1 MASGPGAA
9 GNGAAVASGEE
20 SPLVYKVHLPPKSNP
35 VAQALHIAKETLF
48 YDDSFRQFKHQ
59 SKRKKSI
66 LGLQYIF
73 PIFDWGFHYTFKFLW
88 RDVIAGLTIASLAVP
103 QDLGY
108 ATLAHLPVVHG
119 LYSSFVPPLIY
130 SVLGSSRHIAIG
142 PVAVVSLLLG
152 TLLTN
157 ELPYNIN
164 GKANPQYLQLA
175 LSATFFAGVFQA
187 GLGFLRLGFII
198 DFLSHAT
205 IVGFMAGAAITI
217 GLQQLKGLL
226 NIPTANFTTK
236 TDIVSVLR
244 SAFQHTYQW
253 NWRTIVI
260 GLVFLGFILLTRFLA
275 HKWKKLFF
283 LSAIAPLLSL
293 ILATVFTFH
302 YRLENDNVAI
312 VKDIQKGI
320 NPSSAH
326 QLIFSG
332 SLVGTAAKIGLVA
345 GLIAITEG
353 IAIGRSFAAL
363 EGYHIDGNKEF
374 IAFGVMNLAGS
385 VTSCYVT
392 TGSFSRSAVNYNAGA
407 KTPVSNIVMAL
418 TVMVVLLAL
427 TPLFKYTPNC
437 ILASI
442 IMAAVVSLI
451 NVRAAYLIWKVDKFD
466 FIALLGA
473 FFGTLFIS
481 VEIGLL
487 IAVSISFVKLLLTV
501 TRPHTALLGN
511 IPGTKVYRNV
521 NQYKDAKQ
529 VPGVLAIRL
538 DAPLYFSNSN
548 YIRERILRYLH
559 DEQDNVAL
567 SANGLP
573 VQYLI
578 LDLTPV
584 INIDVT
590 GIIALEELET
600 ALKKKNIQLAI
611 SNPAT
616 SALEKLANSGFIERL
631 GQQWVFLTV
640 ADAVQVTALLVNKN
654 FGEKVV

>member
-1 MASGPGAA
+1 MATSATSQNWKKKPWL
-9 GNGAAVASGEE
+9 E
-20 SPLVYKVHLPPKSNP
+20 PRPM
-35 VAQALHIAKETLF
+35 AQALHIAKETLF

-640 ADAVQVTALLVNKN
+640 ADAVQGCVTREVFLLM
-654 FGEKVV
+654 

>member
-20 SPLVYKVHLPPKSNP
+20 SPLVYKVQLPPKSNP
-35 VAQALHIAKETLF
+35 VTQLLHVAKETLF

-59 SKRKKSI
+59 SKRNRSI
-66 LGLQYIF
+66 LGLKYVF
-73 PIFDWGFHYTFKFLW
+73 PIFDWGSHYTFKKLIGDF
-88 RDVIAGLTIASLAVP
+88 VAGLTIASLAIP

-108 ATLAHLPVVHG
+108 ARLAHLPYLNG

-152 TLLTN
+152 TLLSN
-157 ELPYNIN
+157 EISPTAEPAL
-164 GKANPQYLQLA
+164 YLQLA

-187 GLGFLRLGFII
+187 GLGLLRLGFII

-226 NIPTANFTTK
+226 NIPTAHFTTK

-244 SAFQHTYQW
+244 SAFQHTHEW
-253 NWRTIVI
+253 SWRTIVI
-260 GLVFLGFILLTRFLA
+260 GLVFLVFILFTKFLA
-275 HKWKKLFF
+275 HKWKRLFW
-283 LSAIAPLLSL
+283 LSAVAPLVSV
-293 ILATVFTFH
+293 ILATAFVYVF
-302 YRLENDNVAI
+302 RVDKDGVVI
-312 VKDIQKGI
+312 VGHLNKGI
-320 NPSSAH
+320 NPSSVH
-326 QLIFSG
+326 QLVFSG
-332 SLVGTAAKIGLVA
+332 HIVGKAAKIGLVA

-353 IAIGRSFAAL
+353 IAIGRTFAAL

-374 IAFGVMNLAGS
+374 IAFGIMNMAGS
-385 VTSCYVT
+385 ATSCYIT
-392 TGSFSRSAVNYNAGA
+392 TGSFSRSAVNFNAGCYTA
-407 KTPVSNIVMAL
+407 VSNIVMSL

-427 TPLFKYTPNC
+427 TQLFKYTPTA
-437 ILASI
+437 ILASV
-442 IMAAVVSLI
+442 IMSAVVSLI
-451 NVRAAYLIWKVDKFD
+451 DIRAAYLIWKVDKFD
-466 FIALLGA
+466 FLALLGA
-473 FFGTLFIS
+473 FFGTLFVSI
-481 VEIGLL
+481 EIGLL
-487 IAVSISFVKLLLTV
+487 IAVCISFVKLLLTV

-521 NQYKDAKQ
+521 TQYKDAKR

-616 SALEKLANSGFIERL
+616 SVLEKLANSGFFERL

-640 ADAVQVTALLVNKN
+640 ADAVQVTSLLVNKN

>member
-20 SPLVYKVHLPPKSNP
+20 SPLVYKVQLPPKSNP
-35 VAQALHIAKETLF
+35 VTQVLKVAKETFF

-59 SKRKKSI
+59 SKRNRSI
-66 LGLQYIF
+66 LGIKYVF
-73 PIFDWGFHYTFKFLW
+73 PILEWLPHYTFKKLIGDF
-88 RDVIAGLTIASLAVP
+88 VAGLTIASLAVP

-108 ATLAHLPVVHG
+108 AKLANLNYVHG

-152 TLLTN
+152 TLLRN
-157 ELPYNIN
+157 EIN
-164 GKANPQYLQLA
+164 PTTDVEGYLRLA

-187 GLGFLRLGFII
+187 GLGFLRLGFMI

-205 IVGFMAGAAITI
+205 VVGFMAGAAITI

-244 SAFQHTYQW
+244 SVFQHTHQW

-260 GLVFLGFILLTRFLA
+260 ALVFLFFILFTKFLA
-275 HKWKKLFF
+275 HKWKKMFWLT
-283 LSAIAPLLSL
+283 AVAPLVSV
-293 ILATVFTFH
+293 ILATAFTYIFKIN
-302 YRLENDNVAI
+302 NDNVAI
-312 VKDIQKGI
+312 VGHLTKGI
-320 NPSSAH
+320 NPSSVH

-332 SLVGTAAKIGLVA
+332 HLVGTAAKIGLVA

-353 IAIGRSFAAL
+353 IAIGRTFAAL

-374 IAFGVMNLAGS
+374 IAFGIMNMAGS
-385 VTSCYVT
+385 ATSCYVT

-407 KTPVSNIVMAL
+407 YTTVSNIVMSL
-418 TVMVVLLAL
+418 VVMVVLLAL
-427 TPLFKYTPNC
+427 TPLFKYTPNA
-437 ILASI
+437 ILASVI
-442 IMAAVVSLI
+442 IAAVISLI
-451 NVRAAYLIWKVDKFD
+451 NVKAAYLIWKVDKFD
-466 FIALLGA
+466 FIAMLGA
-473 FFGTLFIS
+473 FFGTLFVS

-487 IAVSISFVKLLLTV
+487 IAVCISFVKLLLTV
-501 TRPHTALLGN
+501 SRPHTALLGN

-521 NQYKDAKQ
+521 NQYKDAIRL
-529 VPGVLAIRL
+529 PGVLAIRL

-559 DEQDNVAL
+559 DELDNVAL
-567 SANGLP
+567 SGNGVP
-573 VQYLI
+573 VQYII

-584 INIDVT
+584 TNIDVT
-590 GIIALEELET
+590 GIIALEELDT
-600 ALKKKNIQLAI
+600 AFKKKNIQLAI

-616 SALEKLANSGFIERL
+616 SVLEKLANSGFFERL

-640 ADAVQVTALLVNKN
+640 ADAVQVTSLLVNKN

>member
-35 VAQALHIAKETLF
+35 VTQALHMAKETLF

-59 SKRKKSI
+59 SKRNRSI

-73 PIFDWGFHYTFKFLW
+73 PIFDWGRHYTFKKLISDF
-88 RDVIAGLTIASLAVP
+88 VAGLTIASLAVP

-108 ATLAHLPVVHG
+108 AKLAHLPVVNG

-152 TLLTN
+152 TLLSN
-157 ELPYNIN
+157 EIDPVKEPAL
-164 GKANPQYLQLA
+164 YLRLA

-187 GLGFLRLGFII
+187 GLGLLRLGFVI

-205 IVGFMAGAAITI
+205 VVGFMAGAAITI
-217 GLQQLKGLL
+217 GLQQLKSLL
-226 NIPTANFTTK
+226 NISTASFTTK

-244 SAFQHTYQW
+244 SAFQHTNQW
-253 NWRTIVI
+253 NWRAIVI
-260 GLVFLGFILLTRFLA
+260 GLVFLGFILFTKFLA
-275 HKWKKLFF
+275 HKWKRLFW
-283 LSAIAPLLSL
+283 LSAVSPLVSL
-293 ILATVFTFH
+293 ILATGFSKIFQISH
-302 YRLENDNVAI
+302 DGVAI
-312 VKDIQKGI
+312 VGHITKGI
-320 NPSSAH
+320 NPSSVH
-326 QLIFSG
+326 ELIFSG
-332 SLVGTAAKIGLVA
+332 HLVGTAAKIGLVA

-353 IAIGRSFAAL
+353 IAIGRTFAAL

-374 IAFGVMNLAGS
+374 IAFGVMNIAGS
-385 VTSCYVT
+385 ATSCYTT
-392 TGSFSRSAVNYNAGA
+392 TGSFSRSAVNYNAGVY
-407 KTPVSNIVMAL
+407 TTVSNIVMSL

-427 TPLFKYTPNC
+427 TTLFYDTPNT
-437 ILASI
+437 ILAAI
-442 IMAAVVSLI
+442 IIAAVVSLI
-451 NVRAAYLIWKVDKFD
+451 DIRAAYLIWKVDKFD

-473 FFGTLFIS
+473 FFGVLFIS
-481 VEIGLL
+481 IEIGLL

-521 NQYKDAKQ
+521 TQYADAKR

-573 VQYLI
+573 VQYII

-584 INIDVT
+584 TNIDVT

-640 ADAVQVTALLVNKN
+640 ADAVQVTALLVNKS